1 MGDIRITRGSPTDE
15 ELAALLAVLAALGGG
30 ASETVRPQA
39 LRRAPWWDA
48 ARCGVARSWAARA
61 RW

>member
-39 LRRAPWWDA
+39 LRRAPWVGA
-48 ARCGVARSWAARA
+48 GCAGGARSWAARM